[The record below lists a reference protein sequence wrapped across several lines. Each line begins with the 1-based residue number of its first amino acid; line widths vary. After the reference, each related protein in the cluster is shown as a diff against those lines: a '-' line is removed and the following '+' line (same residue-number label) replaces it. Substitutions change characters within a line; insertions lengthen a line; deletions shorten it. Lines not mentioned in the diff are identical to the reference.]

1 MAVCS
6 NCGKELGASAN
17 FCKSCGERQ
26 TTSTRNDRKAR
37 VLAEEKRRPLR
48 SVVIGVAVLVIVAGW
63 AAFSLSRSRNDDMSI
78 VRGDRSSVNRAAY
91 VPVTAENGEVRVPLS
106 SLQGDKASYYVY
118 AGGGREIRF
127 FLLKTADGSVRAA
140 LDACTS
146 CYHAKLGY
154 RQEGDAMVCNNC
166 GMGFRSTDVGIVTG
180 GCSPIPVE
188 KRMDGRLLVLK
199 VKELEEG
206 ARYF

>member
-1 MAVCS
+1 M
-6 NCGKELGASAN
+6 GKSAK

-26 TTSTRNDRKAR
+26 TAASHDDRKAR
-37 VLAEEKRRPLR
+37 VLAEEKRTPIR
-48 SVVIGVAVLVIVAGW
+48 SIVIGVAVVAIVAGW
-63 AAFSLSRSRNDDMSI
+63 AAFSLSRGKNDGMAA
-78 VRGDRSSVNRAAY
+78 VRSDRSSNNRTTY
-91 VPVTAENGEVRVPLS
+91 RPVTAENDEVRVPLS
-106 SLQGDKASYYVY
+106 SLQGNRASYFVY

-127 FLLKTADGSVRAA
+127 FLLQAADGSVRAA

-154 RQEGDAMVCNNC
+154 RQEGDTMVCNNC
-166 GMGFRSTDVGIVTG
+166 GMGFRSNDVGIITG

-199 VKELEEG
+199 VKALEEG
-206 ARYF
+206 AKYF